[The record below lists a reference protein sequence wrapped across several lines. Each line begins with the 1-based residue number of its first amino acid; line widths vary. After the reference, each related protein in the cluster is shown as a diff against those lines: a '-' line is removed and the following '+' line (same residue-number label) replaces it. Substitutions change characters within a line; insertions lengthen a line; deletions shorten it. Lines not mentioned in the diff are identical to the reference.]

1 MTLTKKDR
9 FINKLL
15 KEGIFLYLKEF
26 GETYDYELAQHFN
39 ITVQKVLALC
49 HILVIEGRIEK
60 KVGFLRRKY
69 FKVIDK

>member
-1 MTLTKKDR
+1 MELTKKDK

-15 KEGIFLYLKEF
+15 KEEIFLYLKEF
-26 GETYDYELAQHFN
+26 GETYDYELAQKFN

-49 HILVIEGRIEK
+49 HILVNEGRIEK
-60 KVGFLRRKY
+60 KVGISRRKY